1 MGDLPVSSDELLRGD
16 GPGHLV
22 SGNNGDG
29 VGCLDVLDPLSFLR
43 GTIGDGI
50 NGDCQPTVP
59 QGPGESA
66 LWMSGVSD
74 NGSGYGDGSGDGPSA
89 MASNASLD
97 WGWADWTADGAS
109 AGNDGTHR
117 LPVGNASEGLGPGHT
132 NLGDLKQ
139 PLVSVLSGGKG
150 ARVDP
155 LASSGSLSQWF
166 LSGATAVAEA
176 MAGTLDAA
184 APQSHLPVV
193 GTPLLN
199 PNSEVTPLSVTSSA
213 TTRGVAPSAVA
224 SRTDVPRAMA
234 SVSSAAGLVRARAG
248 SALPSLAGWT
258 TDHTSGGIA
267 QVPIPASVATRPS
280 SCRRRRASSP
290 PPSDSRFSIITGVST
305 GSDGSSDS
313 HAPKGSTP
321 SPPQCRKYSSPAKRP
336 RRALPPTS
344 RQRARGKAS
353 ATAPTLAGAQTP
365 PSPLVSPSAAT
376 LAGAQNVLPPMVSP
390 LAAAAAGVFPA
401 TPRLA
406 PVTVTDARP
415 SGGLR
420 RATVGSFG
428 PPIPQPPGVVAP
440 ITDGGV
446 ASALREG
453 APPPLRTLSTPT
465 TAGTA
470 ALSSV
475 FSVWFSRSRAA
486 LRAATDGT
494 ASAATAAAAAAT
506 AAAGSTPPPAPCAQV
521 SLALLATE
529 LTLYSNA
536 LSTLLPALVPWLP
549 HPAVIEAYQMDATA
563 HAASALGLVHLATV
577 DAAGAFLA
585 AHQLAVVVEAHAEK
599 MSVHLLPLAGQAVGG
614 DALMSLIAAVAPP
627 PSVAPLPIASPTEMG
642 GVYPGVGRMGAL
654 GAPGSGIMRAG

>member
-1 MGDLPVSSDELLRGD
+1 MVLVRRHGGGRGNGGDSRC
-16 GPGHLV
+16 
-22 SGNNGDG
+22 
-29 VGCLDVLDPLSFLR
+29 GC
-43 GTIGDGI
+43 
-50 NGDCQPTVP
+50 
-59 QGPGESA
+59 A
-66 LWMSGVSD
+66 
-74 NGSGYGDGSGDGPSA
+74 
-89 MASNASLD
+89 
-97 WGWADWTADGAS
+97 
-109 AGNDGTHR
+109 
-117 LPVGNASEGLGPGHT
+117 
-132 NLGDLKQ
+132 
-139 PLVSVLSGGKG
+139 
-150 ARVDP
+150 
-155 LASSGSLSQWF
+155 
-166 LSGATAVAEA
+166 
-176 MAGTLDAA
+176 
-184 APQSHLPVV
+184 
-193 GTPLLN
+193 
-199 PNSEVTPLSVTSSA
+199 
-213 TTRGVAPSAVA
+213 AVA
-224 SRTDVPRAMA
+224 SSCGRNTASQPQFGGYTSLGDIIGDDTGGCTKRCCVQDRRTTGYGIGVVRSGAGARKSRVGAAKPGWLDDGPHVGWHR
-234 SVSSAAGLVRARAG
+234 SSAYPRLGRDAPFL
-248 SALPSLAGWT
+248 LQTPPCEL
-258 TDHTSGGIA
+258 
-267 QVPIPASVATRPS
+267 
-280 SCRRRRASSP
+280 P